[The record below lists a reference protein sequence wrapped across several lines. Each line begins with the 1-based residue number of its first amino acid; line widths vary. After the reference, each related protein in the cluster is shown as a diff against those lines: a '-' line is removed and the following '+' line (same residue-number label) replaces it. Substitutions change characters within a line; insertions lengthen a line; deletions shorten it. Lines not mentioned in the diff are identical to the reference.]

1 MTPFDMLSALTR
13 AAFALWALLICLA
26 FIFLAALAAVRKR
39 TLFAVFAVALF
50 SPVYFMWQVIFDVSL
65 SKKTGD
71 AVAVSR
77 TLGAFPW
84 AVWLAFFGTFTAGA
98 ALLFALNFRYYKN
111 RITPAAIK
119 SFLDGIPCG
128 VCCFLDNGKVIF
140 SNVCMNDLCVR
151 LTGGMPLDGNMLRDA
166 VSDGIVAVG
175 DKVWRFACRGIES
188 GGGTIHELIASD
200 ITAEY
205 AKTRALE
212 TDRAELF
219 ELNSK
224 LREYYLSIDDAVR
237 RRETLQA
244 KINIHDEMNRLMLS
258 TSAADR
264 EDAAELDRI
273 FSLWEQNALLLC
285 MEAHGG
291 DVGVEALARALK
303 IDLVWQDAV
312 PEALTEEE
320 RDLVFTAAKEAAI
333 NAVKHAGAKALTVSF
348 DETDS
353 RITANFSSGGDVPAG
368 EIRFTGGLANLERLA
383 NKHGATVTASAGDR
397 FTLSLTFFQNNP
409 NG

>member
-1 MTPFDMLSALTR
+1 MTPFDMLSALSR
-13 AAFALWALLICLA
+13 AAFALWALLLCLA
-26 FIFLAALAAVRKR
+26 YIGCALASALKKR
-39 TLFAVFAVALF
+39 YRFTVGALILL
-50 SPVYFMWQVIFDVSL
+50 SSVYFLWQVIFDVSL

-77 TLGAFPW
+77 ALGGFPW
-84 AVWLAFFGTFTAGA
+84 GAWLAVLAVLTASAAVLFVFTV
-98 ALLFALNFRYYKN
+98 RYN
-111 RITPAAIK
+111 RNYITPGAIK
-119 SFLDGIPCG
+119 TFLDGIPCG

-140 SNVCMNDLCVR
+140 SNVCMNDICAAI
-151 LTGGMPLDGNMLRDA
+151 TGVMPLDGNMLRDA

-175 DKVWRFACRGIES
+175 DKVWRFSCRGIASEA
-188 GGGTIHELIASD
+188 GTLHELIASD

-212 TDRAELF
+212 SDRAELF

-244 KINIHDEMNRLMLS
+244 KVNIHDEMNRLMLS

-291 DVGVEALARALK
+291 DAGGVEALAEALK

-320 RDLVFTAAKEAAI
+320 RDLVFTAAKEAAV
-333 NAVKHAGAKALTVSF
+333 NAVKHASANELAISF
-348 DETDS
+348 EETENE
-353 RITANFSSGGDVPAG
+353 ITARFSNGGNVPAG
-368 EIRFTGGLANLERLA
+368 EVRFTGGLANLERLA
-383 NKHGATVTASAGDR
+383 EKQGATVASFTGDE
-397 FTLSLTFFQNNP
+397 FVLTLKFP
-409 NG
+409 KK